1 MNTTQTDLP
10 FSKKN
15 VMGMVLV
22 ILGAVIAI
30 IIVAIVVMSLF
41 FKSQAT
47 GSGLESLASG
57 LFALYGIVAIVVI
70 TLVML
75 LILPFYLT
83 ARRKNTVQVDKKKGP
98 LRQVIGI
105 ILLVWLSIIL
115 IYIISQLFS

>member
-1 MNTTQTDLP
+1 MNTTPTNPP

-22 ILGAVIAI
+22 VLGAVIAL

-57 LFALYGIVAIVVI
+57 LFALYGIVVIVAI

-75 LILPFYLT
+75 LILPFYLS
-83 ARRKNTVQVDKKKGP
+83 ARGKNTAQIPRKKGT
-98 LRQVIGI
+98 LRWVIGI

-115 IYIISQLFS
+115 VYVLAQL